1 MVSTTW
7 HFVVLLLFFDAQ
19 CPPSISTPRT
29 LTPAKRTS
37 FSLTR
42 LCLVLLLGTVGPDG
56 VTNLAP
62 YSFYTV
68 ASTSPPVVSVT
79 HVNPR
84 AGVEKDTLANL
95 RETKECQVNLVTEDL
110 VEIMN
115 ASCGNYPR
123 NVSEFEAVG
132 IESTPGTKV
141 NAPGVAKALVRM
153 ECTVREILP
162 IGNSHVMYLDVVRF
176 AVHDSVSREGGLTVD
191 DTLFTAVGKMGG
203 NGYSK
208 TADRLELVRPQ
219 I

>member
-1 MVSTTW
+1 MSTKHIDTKDLDARQAYQLLINTVVPRPTAWVST
-7 HFVVLLLFFDAQ
+7 
-19 CPPSISTPRT
+19 
-29 LTPAKRTS
+29 
-37 FSLTR
+37 
-42 LCLVLLLGTVGPDG
+42 VGADG

-153 ECTVREILP
+153 ECTLREILP

-208 TADRLELVRPQ
+208 TTDRLELVRPQ